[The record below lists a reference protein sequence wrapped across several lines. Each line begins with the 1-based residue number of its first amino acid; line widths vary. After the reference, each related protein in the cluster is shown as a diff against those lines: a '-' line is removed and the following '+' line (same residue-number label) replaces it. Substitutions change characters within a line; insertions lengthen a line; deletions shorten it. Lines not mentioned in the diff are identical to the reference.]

1 VLNETAAQTWGIAK
15 DPLNKQIVLN
25 GYNNGKT
32 VFHVIGIVKDFN
44 FSSMRTNVTPLVMI
58 IANFGGYPNLL
69 NVRVASDN
77 LPALLVQ
84 MKAKWKGLSPYQPF
98 EYSFMDADF
107 DALYRSE
114 QRMGQLS
121 ILFSAL
127 AIAIACLGLF
137 GLAAYA
143 AERRTKEIGIRK
155 VLGANVTGII
165 ALLSSDFLR
174 LIVIAI
180 VIATPLA
187 WFAANRWLQNFAYRT
202 TINWSLFVVAGGL
215 VLLIAIATTIIQ
227 SVRAAIANPVDS
239 LRAE

>member
-1 VLNETAAQTWGIAK
+1 L
-15 DPLNKQIVLN
+15 L
-25 GYNNGKT
+25 
-32 VFHVIGIVKDFN
+32 HVIGIVKDFN
-44 FSSMRTNVTPLVMI
+44 FASLRTNVTPLSMI
-58 IANFGGYPNLL
+58 IANPGHPDLL
-69 NVRVASDN
+69 NVRVKSDN
-77 LPALLVQ
+77 LPVLLAQ
-84 MKAKWKGLSPYQPF
+84 LKAKWKSLAPHQPF
-98 EYSFMDADF
+98 EYAFMDTDF

-155 VLGANVTGII
+155 VLGAGVTGIV

-174 LIVIAI
+174 LIAIAI
-180 VIATPLA
+180 VIASPLA
-187 WFAANRWLQNFAYRT
+187 WFGANRWLQNFAYRT
-202 TINWSLFVVAGGL
+202 AISGWIFALAGGL
-215 VLLIAIATTIIQ
+215 VLLIAVATTIIQ
-227 SVRAAIANPVDS
+227 SIRAALANPVDS